1 MIHELSHDQLNL
13 TNGSDYQ
20 SVTIEINLRL
30 KPQLTEEEIA
40 KIVLSASR
48 DVREAIREHCLQDL

>member
-1 MIHELSHDQLNL
+1 MIHELSHDQPNL
-13 TNGSDYQ
+13 TNGSGYQ

-40 KIVLSASR
+40 EIVLSASR
-48 DVREAIREHCLQDL
+48 DVREAIRERCLQDL

>member
-1 MIHELSHDQLNL
+1 MICELNYDQPNL
-13 TNGSDYQ
+13 TNGSGYQ

-40 KIVLSASR
+40 EIVSSASR
-48 DVREAIREHCLQDL
+48 DVREAIRERCLQDL

>member
-1 MIHELSHDQLNL
+1 MVYELNHDQPNH

-40 KIVLSASR
+40 EIVLSASR
-48 DVREAIREHCLQDL
+48 DVREAIRQRCLQDL

>member
-1 MIHELSHDQLNL
+1 MIHELSYDQPNL
-13 TNGSDYQ
+13 TNGSGYH

-40 KIVLSASR
+40 EIVLSASR
-48 DVREAIREHCLQDL
+48 DVREAIRERYL